1 MDTKEHLLEGIDATL
16 ETLMQQVKDLEFA
29 LKQSQKQEGP
39 LEKQYENSLA
49 IALIEDLRTIGELAF
64 CEEKTED
71 MHNVFARVSRAIVAL
86 KGIRYS
92 HMDDIFRA
100 LFITEIRSVMISG
113 GLDLEEEQ
121 VLAELYTRRTNG
133 PEDETNSYSKKA
145 YARLSRKLGTNN
157 LVSLASLPDQHIH
170 LEDVLLNK
178 FKSLEIGDDLR
189 IQEELQK
196 ARLQLIDSLV
206 NTLEKQYVF

>member
-1 MDTKEHLLEGIDATL
+1 MDTKEHLLKGIDATL
-16 ETLMQQVKDLEFA
+16 EALKQQVRDLELE
-29 LKQSQKQEGP
+29 LKQSQKQDES
-39 LEKQYENSLA
+39 LEEQYENSLA
-49 IALIEDLRTIGELAF
+49 IALIDDLRTLRKLPF
-64 CEEKTED
+64 REEITED
-71 MHNVFARVSRAIVAL
+71 IDKVFERVSRAIVAL

-92 HMDDIFRA
+92 HKDGIFRA

-133 PEDETNSYSKKA
+133 PEDETNSYSKKV
-145 YARLSRKLGTNN
+145 YARLKRKLGTNN
-157 LVSLASLPDQHIH
+157 VVSLASIPDQHIH
-170 LEDVLLNK
+170 LEDVLLNR
-178 FKSLEIGDDLR
+178 FESLEFDGDLR
-189 IQEELQK
+189 IQAELQN